1 MRMRVRTTKG
11 DRVSEEMYDRVLI
24 NTLLICLSTPSCRE
38 FLRFMLKVIKL
49 FLEKVLVEIT
59 KYLESMKMEDN
70 EGWWGE

>member
-1 MRMRVRTTKG
+1 MLRMGVHRG

-38 FLRFMLKVIKL
+38 FLRFMLEVIKS

-70 EGWWGE
+70 EGWWRE